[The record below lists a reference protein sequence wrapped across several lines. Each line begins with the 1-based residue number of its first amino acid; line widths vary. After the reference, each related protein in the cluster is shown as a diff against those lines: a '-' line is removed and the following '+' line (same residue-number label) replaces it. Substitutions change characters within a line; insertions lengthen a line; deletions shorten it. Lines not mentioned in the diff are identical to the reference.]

1 MPLPEA
7 CEQLTSA
14 QRDGHFLAA
23 AEISQ
28 LDDGDIRNPKE
39 SPLFRSFF
47 PEPKLFFSSAIVLML
62 IGIALYYAGGDPL
75 RSAISVDRFLVTPV
89 CAPEQAPAAAAESP
103 ATPTADSQANP
114 NAPAPTDPAASA
126 VPAEPAAT
134 ATVNCVADQGFL
146 NSGRIWTYQVI
157 LFFSVIFCVFW
168 YFYRRNEW
176 YWWSVVGTTVL
187 ILAVYGQ
194 VEISAWVND
203 WQGGFFD
210 VVQRAL
216 STPKS
221 VSPEEYWPYVI
232 TLFAVL
238 MPNIIFLI
246 MLNFFTSHY
255 VFRWRKAMTSYY
267 MAYWPAIHTTEG
279 AAQRVQEDTMRFA
292 DIMESL
298 GTSFVS
304 SIMTLVVFLPILWDL
319 SVNITELPI
328 FGDIPG
334 NLVWVALVTAALGT
348 ALLWGVGIKLP
359 GLNFQN
365 QRVEAA
371 LRKELVYGEDHE
383 GRPTP
388 ATFRELF
395 ANVQKNYFR
404 LYFHYTYFN
413 LARYAYLN
421 VAGYIPLLALSPSIL
436 AGTLT
441 LGIYQQVQNA
451 FGEVASS
458 FQFFARAW
466 TTIVELMSIY
476 ARLVR
481 FESFIPR
488 DQPPIKESVSGAAMP

>member
-1 MPLPEA
+1 M
-7 CEQLTSA
+7 
-14 QRDGHFLAA
+14 
-23 AEISQ
+23 
-28 LDDGDIRNPKE
+28 
-39 SPLFRSFF
+39 FRSFF
-47 PEPKLFFSSAIVLML
+47 PEPKLFFPSAILLLIVGIVLF
-62 IGIALYYAGGDPL
+62 YAGGEPL
-75 RSAISVDRFLVTPV
+75 RGAISLDRFFVPQV
-89 CAPEQAPAAAAESP
+89 CAPNQVPAGSTDTPTPPAAGEEL
-103 ATPTADSQANP
+103 TNP

-126 VPAEPAAT
+126 APTAPAPTAAPA
-134 ATVNCVADQGFL
+134 NCVTTEGFL
-146 NSGRIWTYQVI
+146 SGGRIWTYQFI
-157 LFFSVIFCVFW
+157 LMLSVLFCVFW
-168 YFYRRNEW
+168 FFYKKNEW
-176 YWWSVVGTTVL
+176 YGWSVVGTTVL
-187 ILAVYGQ
+187 MLAVYGQ

-216 STPKS
+216 STPGS

-246 MLNFFTSHY
+246 LLNFFTSHY

-267 MAYWPAIHTTEG
+267 MAYWPEIHTVEG

-292 DIMESL
+292 SIMEDL

-328 FGDIPG
+328 FGTLPG
-334 NLVWVALVTAALGT
+334 SLVWVALVTAALGT
-348 ALLWGVGIKLP
+348 ALLWGVGIRLP

-365 QRVEAA
+365 QLVEAA
-371 LRKELVYGEDHE
+371 LRKELVYGEDHDD
-383 GRPTP
+383 RPTP
-388 ATFRELF
+388 VTFRELF
-395 ANVQKNYFR
+395 GNVQRNYFR
-404 LYFHYTYFN
+404 MYFHYTYFN

-476 ARLVR
+476 SRLHR
-481 FESFIPR
+481 FESFVPR
-488 DQPPIKESVSGAAMP
+488 EQAPIKESLSPA

>member
-1 MPLPEA
+1 M
-7 CEQLTSA
+7 
-14 QRDGHFLAA
+14 
-23 AEISQ
+23 
-28 LDDGDIRNPKE
+28 
-39 SPLFRSFF
+39 FRSFF
-47 PEPKLFFSSAIVLML
+47 PAPKLFFASAVLL
-62 IGIALYYAGGDPL
+62 LLVGILLFYAGGDRL
-75 RSAISVDRFLVTPV
+75 RGAISVDRFLAPQV
-89 CAPEQAPAAAAESP
+89 CAPGQVPAGSTDTPAPPAAGEEL
-103 ATPTADSQANP
+103 TNP
-114 NAPAPTDPAASA
+114 NAPAPTDPAATA
-126 VPAEPAAT
+126 APTAAT
-134 ATVNCVADQGFL
+134 PANCVASDPNFL
-146 NSGRIWTYQVI
+146 NGGKIWEYQYI
-157 LFFSVIFCVFW
+157 LMLSVLFCVFW

-187 ILAVYGQ
+187 MLAVYGQ
-194 VEISAWVND
+194 VQISAWVNA
-203 WQGGFFD
+203 WQGGFFN
-210 VVQRAL
+210 VVQQAL
-216 STPKS
+216 SQPGS
-221 VSPEEYWPYVI
+221 VPPEEYWPYVI

-292 DIMESL
+292 SIMEDL
-298 GTSFVS
+298 GTAFVS
-304 SIMTLVVFLPILWDL
+304 SLMTLVVFLPILWDL

-328 FGDIPG
+328 FGDLPG
-334 NLVWVALVTAALGT
+334 SLVWVALISAALGT
-348 ALLWGVGIKLP
+348 ALLWGVGIRLP

-365 QRVEAA
+365 QKVEAA
-371 LRKELVYGEDHE
+371 LRKELVYGEDHDD
-383 GRPTP
+383 RPTP

-395 ANVQKNYFR
+395 SNVQKNYFR

-476 ARLVR
+476 ARLHR
-481 FESFIPR
+481 FESFIPKE
-488 DQPPIKESVSGAAMP
+488 QEPIRESMSDAVAP

>member
-1 MPLPEA
+1 V
-7 CEQLTSA
+7 
-14 QRDGHFLAA
+14 
-23 AEISQ
+23 
-28 LDDGDIRNPKE
+28 
-39 SPLFRSFF
+39 FRSFF
-47 PEPKLFFSSAIVLML
+47 PNPKLFFGSAALLML
-62 IGIALYYAGGDPL
+62 VAVVVFFTVGTPIRA
-75 RSAISVDRFLVTPV
+75 AISVDRFFAPAI
-89 CAPEQAPAAAAESP
+89 CAPAETPAAPPASP
-103 ATPTADSQANP
+103 AAGEAVTNP
-114 NAPAPTDPAASA
+114 NAPANPN
-126 VPAEPAAT
+126 AEPSGENAVTSDAA
-134 ATVNCVADQGFL
+134 ANPANCVASDPNFL
-146 NSGRIWTYQVI
+146 NGGKIWEYQYI
-157 LFFSVIFCVFW
+157 LMCAVLFCVFW
-168 YFYRRNEW
+168 YFFGRNEW

-187 ILAVYGQ
+187 VLAVYGQ
-194 VEISAWVND
+194 VQISAFVND
-203 WQGGFFD
+203 WQGGFFN
-210 VVQRAL
+210 VLQKAL
-216 STPKS
+216 SEPGS
-221 VSPEEYWPYVI
+221 VSPDQYWPYVI

-246 MLNFFTSHY
+246 GLNFFTSHY

-267 MAYWPAIHTTEG
+267 MVYWPVIHTTEG

-292 DIMESL
+292 SIMEDL
-298 GTSFVS
+298 GTAFIS
-304 SIMTLVVFLPILWDL
+304 SLMTLIVFLPILWNL

-328 FGDIPG
+328 FGDLPG
-334 NLVWVALVTAALGT
+334 SLVWVALVSAALGT

-365 QRVEAA
+365 QKVEAA

-476 ARLVR
+476 ARLHR

-488 DQPPIKESVSGAAMP
+488 DHEPIKESLSGAASA